1 MVNLNTSYISEGF
14 LFWLLFYLW
23 VALEIIFG
31 IRARLLK
38 QGQPKKKNQDRGSY
52 LLIVI
57 GIDLLLWLTFMF
69 AARRVGMLPIWSAYI
84 GYIVMVMGIGIRFSA
99 ILQLGRFFSPVVG
112 VVSNQEIIQS
122 GLYHWIRHPAYTGGW
137 LIMVGIGLSLR
148 TWWGVILCAVGSWL
162 LYVYR
167 IHVEE
172 EMLIQHFGEKYVEY
186 IKTTKRM
193 FPRIW

>member
-1 MVNLNTSYISEGF
+1 MGNPYISEGF

-31 IRARLLK
+31 IRAHLLK

-57 GIDLLLWLTFMF
+57 GINLLLWLTFMF
-69 AARRVGMLPIWSAYI
+69 AAWRVGMLPIWSAYI

-193 FPRIW
+193 FPWVW